1 MYTRACK
8 VAVLAALVCAL
19 LLALPECE
27 ANTNRALSRAMSR
40 VFRSP
45 AFSGPGAPRSP
56 VFSGPR
62 ASRSPAFSGPR
73 ASRSPAF
80 SGPRASR
87 SPAFSGPRASRSPAF
102 SGPRASRSPAFSG
115 PRTFR
120 SPAFSGPTTT
130 GGSSQSIQGPKRLTR
145 EECETKGRSLLPSIS
160 SDPDIMSCA
169 GSVSDKCC
177 GAVRRQLGKGGPLYG
192 CNCHG
197 GFVQEAVQ
205 QAPEFVRAVIYE
217 ALAGCSVSC

>member
-27 ANTNRALSRAMSR
+27 ANTNRALRKA
-40 VFRSP
+40 
-45 AFSGPGAPRSP
+45 
-56 VFSGPR
+56 
-62 ASRSPAFSGPR
+62 
-73 ASRSPAF
+73 
-80 SGPRASR
+80 
-87 SPAFSGPRASRSPAF
+87 
-102 SGPRASRSPAFSG
+102 
-115 PRTFR
+115 FR